1 MKRLAMLAAC
11 VALALPCAARAAA
24 RFAVVVGNNEGAT
37 GRARLWFAEKD
48 AERFARALR
57 ELGDFAPERVVLL
70 QGATPSAVRE
80 TLAATEARIASA
92 RAAGERALLVLYFS
106 GHAGA
111 QGLELGDQRIGYDE
125 LRKLVNGSAAEAKV
139 AIVDACEA
147 GTLTQVKGA
156 MAAPAL
162 DFPLPEDAVQ
172 GTAFLASTA
181 VGEAAQ
187 ESQAIGG
194 SFFTHHLEVALRGAG
209 DMDGDGQVTLAEAFR
224 YTASRTVAGTAATE
238 AGAQHPTYDFKMSG
252 RGDVVLADL
261 RRAEA
266 SLRIPADQGA
276 TYLFRGPRELLAEVP
291 AAAAPMTLA
300 LPAGHYAIE
309 RRSDLGRATAQLD
322 LLRGDVRDLPML
334 QPTRY
339 EIARAKGGPAP
350 TLIFLGGGVAS
361 YPLANLGLTP
371 VLRAGV
377 RQEFGQMVARLRVDL
392 ARRDVVDQGL
402 DYSFSRVGGALGL
415 LTPLSVGRFLIEAGG
430 ELGYG
435 WSWQDIAGGQMSKSG
450 GDLFAGPTGTVSTR
464 VGPVRVGLD
473 GSFGAQLFKL
483 NGETTVRPQASFG
496 LVVLFGMGR

>member
-1 MKRLAMLAAC
+1 MKRLALLAAC
-11 VALALPCAARAAA
+11 AALALPCAVRAAA
-24 RFAVVVGNNEGAT
+24 RFAVVVGNNHGAT

-70 QGATPSAVRE
+70 QGPTPSSVRE

-92 RAAGERALLVLYFS
+92 RAAGERALLVVYFS
-106 GHAGA
+106 GHAGP

-156 MAAPAL
+156 TAAPAL

-181 VGEAAQ
+181 VGESAQ

-194 SFFTHHLEVALRGAG
+194 SFFTHHLEVALRGAA

-224 YTASRTVAGTAATE
+224 YTSSRTVAGTAATE

-291 AAAAPMTLA
+291 ASASPITLA
-300 LPAGHYAIE
+300 LPSGHYAVE

-322 LLRGDVRDLPML
+322 LTRGDARDLPAL

-339 EIARAKGGPAP
+339 EIARSKGGPVP
-350 TLIFLGGGVAS
+350 TLVFLGGGVAS
-361 YPLANLGLTP
+361 YPLANLGLAP
-371 VLRAGV
+371 VVRAGV
-377 RQEFGQMVARLRVDL
+377 RQELGQVVARLRVDL

-402 DYSFSRVGGALGL
+402 TYNFSRVGGALGL
-415 LTPLSVGRFLIEAGG
+415 LTPISVGRILIETGG
-430 ELGYG
+430 EIGYG
-435 WSWQDIAGGQMSKSG
+435 WSWQDIPGGPSKSG
-450 GDLFAGPTGTVSTR
+450 GDFFAGPTATATMR
-464 VGPVRVGLD
+464 LGPVRVGLD

-483 NGETTVRPQASFG
+483 NGEPTVRPQASLG